1 MLLAGSELITTEDGG
16 VCPGVWT
23 AKQQLSGRIPWNISY
38 SGESIIRRILEDLC
52 RCGTSLYMLGSW
64 RLT

>member
-1 MLLAGSELITTEDGG
+1 MLLAGSELIRTEDGG

-38 SGESIIRRILEDLC
+38 SGESIIRRIFEGSF
-52 RCGTSLYMLGSW
+52 RGGTSLLMLGSGG
-64 RLT
+64 